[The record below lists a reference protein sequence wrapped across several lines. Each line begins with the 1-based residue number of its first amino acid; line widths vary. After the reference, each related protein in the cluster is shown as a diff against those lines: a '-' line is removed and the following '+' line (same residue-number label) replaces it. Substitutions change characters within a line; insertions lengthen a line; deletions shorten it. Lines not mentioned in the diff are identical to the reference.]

1 MQKSQTFSRLL
12 FCLLPQTLPNRAHA
26 YLFVLSSTRGNM
38 ADGQRNTET
47 ITENSHNLT
56 ITEDRDFA
64 ADISQDQEQEVK
76 EPTYK
81 YGYSLPE
88 YYKLCLQYYHK
99 GKNGNAS
106 NSFARLVPLTDL
118 LLYFLF
124 KWNGNR

>member
-1 MQKSQTFSRLL
+1 
-12 FCLLPQTLPNRAHA
+12 
-26 YLFVLSSTRGNM
+26 M

-56 ITEDRDFA
+56 ITEDRNFA
-64 ADISQDQEQEVK
+64 ADISQDQEQEAK
-76 EPTYK
+76 EPPYK

-106 NSFARLVPLTDL
+106 NSFASLVLTDL

-124 KWNGNR
+124 KCNGNG